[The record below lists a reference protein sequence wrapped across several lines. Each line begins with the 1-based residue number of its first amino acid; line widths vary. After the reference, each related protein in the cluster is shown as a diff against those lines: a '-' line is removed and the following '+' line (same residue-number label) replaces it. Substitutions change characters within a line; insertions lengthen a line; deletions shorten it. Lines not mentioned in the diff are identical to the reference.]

1 MFRLKVYSHH
11 LKKGYF
17 SYKNTSEVALQG
29 SFVYV
34 EPVLFCS
41 YSSVKVWAVSVISLD
56 EEMAQMF
63 YYVMN
68 RGVLAVTTTL

>member
-17 SYKNTSEVALQG
+17 SYNTTSEVALQG
-29 SFVYV
+29 SFVDV
-34 EPVLFCS
+34 ESVLFCS
-41 YSSVKVWAVSVISLD
+41 YSSVKVWAVSVNSLD

-68 RGVLAVTTTL
+68 IGVLAVATTL